1 MIWQVEPAEIVP
13 LVNVMDVAPVSA
25 VRTEDPP
32 QLVRVGGDELLI
44 VTFGGRSS
52 TMEKLVRAVSPGAV
66 MLILNREFSPAR
78 IVAGENDLFALTPV
92 PTLYTRTRAEAPNP
106 FVMP

>member
-1 MIWQVEPAEIVP
+1 MIRQVEPAEIVP
-13 LVNVMDVAPVSA
+13 LVKVMDVAPVTA

-32 QLVRVGGDELLI
+32 QLLRVAGDELLI
-44 VTFGGRSS
+44 VTFGGSSS

-66 MLILNREFSPAR
+66 ILIVNCEFSPAR
-78 IVAGENDLFALTPV
+78 IVAGENDLFALMPV
-92 PTLYTRTRAEAPNP
+92 PALYTRTRAVAPNP